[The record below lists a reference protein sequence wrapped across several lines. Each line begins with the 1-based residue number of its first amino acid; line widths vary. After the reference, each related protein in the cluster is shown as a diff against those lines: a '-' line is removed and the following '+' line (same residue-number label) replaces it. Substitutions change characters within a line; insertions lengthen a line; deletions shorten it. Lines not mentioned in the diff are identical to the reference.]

1 MGPKTSSCCMAVWLK
16 EFSDLQTAADVPTGA
31 DRQKFGFSRAKYRSD
46 LCHLPGP
53 SEIHASSTESMARGY
68 TPWSGIK
75 EMAKKNHY
83 QQAKAMQHGN
93 IGSFSVQKFLGLQ
106 CCDLHHILTHRQGC
120 CLVRGRCPWVLAPRA
135 NNTRMFRGIC
145 PAAKWISALDITTTF

>member
-1 MGPKTSSCCMAVWLK
+1 
-16 EFSDLQTAADVPTGA
+16 
-31 DRQKFGFSRAKYRSD
+31 
-46 LCHLPGP
+46 
-53 SEIHASSTESMARGY
+53 MARGY

-120 CLVRGRCPWVLAPRA
+120 CLVRGRRPWVLAPRA